1 MIKAS
6 GLQPNQSRPNE
17 LSGLTFVARFA
28 DASPGHR
35 IASVRLGLH
44 AVAPVCAADTVSAP
58 LATILAVPAFETG
71 GALAFA

>member
-6 GLQPNQSRPNE
+6 GLQPDQSRPNE

-44 AVAPVCAADTVSAP
+44 AVAPVGAADTVSAP
-58 LATILAVPAFETG
+58 LAPVLAVPALETR